1 MPSADDPRL
10 PDHWVQVDPA
20 ALPEERRDI
29 FLRRKRGIQLFFSG
43 ATEAAIKAACNF
55 SRNQIYR
62 LISERCLA
70 QNEDGQ
76 LNGWRGALPHARM
89 KAWARKT
96 PPEVQADGSG
106 STGSLKW
113 LFESP
118 HGIELEQR
126 FRKRIL
132 ARPSGLEAGHRQGL
146 DLFNW
151 FIRELRALGYESR
164 GEWPFNVDRMGY
176 VSVIAFIRKVLNEN
190 PRRQRELAGGPD
202 AQRKARAGDGTERP
216 DLKVF
221 ERVECDAHKLDARM
235 VVMVPSPHGGLEP
248 RKIHR
253 LWVIVLIDVA
263 TRAVLG
269 YHLSLRRECSADDV
283 LRACKRALTRWQPRQ
298 LQFSGNAY
306 VPEAGMPSARHERY
320 LRACW
325 DQFSVDGALANTCHR
340 VERQLS
346 EVVGTTII
354 KPQDESTYA
363 SRRSK
368 DDRPFIEA
376 FFHQLAAAG
385 FHRLATTTGSAP
397 KNKQGRDPDD
407 AAVGLQ
413 FQLEYAEELLDVL
426 IANYNARPH
435 SSLGYRSPLA
445 QMDLL
450 SARQDRPLRYADED
464 EVRGIVALRRL
475 CTVLGGIDS
484 GRRPYFNF
492 ANSRYSAEWLC
503 LRSDLLGKNL
513 WLQIDDEDDARMAT
527 VSTPQGLILGAVRAA
542 PPWHRTPH
550 TLYMRSAIRA
560 LQRRRLIHLSNH
572 CDAVEELIR
581 YCELQA
587 DKKLP
592 PHPAYLEARRVLHQH
607 VERLEDQ
614 ALFMPRN
621 APVAADPMPLESAP
635 TGTPTRSKADKSA
648 TASPV
653 AAESTASPQGTKAKT
668 KLPPMQMAKV
678 W

>member
-1 MPSADDPRL
+1 M

-20 ALPEERRDI
+20 ALPEDRRDI
-29 FLRRKRGIQLFFSG
+29 FLRRKRGIELFFSG
-43 ATEAAIKAACNF
+43 ASEDAIRTTCNF
-55 SRNQIYR
+55 SRSQIYR

-70 QNEDGQ
+70 QNNDGQ

-89 KAWARKT
+89 KTWERRT
-96 PPEVQADGSG
+96 PPEVKVDGSG
-106 STGSLKW
+106 STGSLTW

-132 ARPSGLEAGHRQGL
+132 AKPAGLDAGHRQGL
-146 DLFNW
+146 DHFNW
-151 FIRELRALGYESR
+151 FIRELRALGYEAR

-176 VSVIAFIRKVLNEN
+176 VSIIAFIKKVLNEN

-202 AQRKARAGDGTERP
+202 AQRKARSGDGTERP

-235 VVMVPSPHGGLEP
+235 VVMVQSPHGGSEP

-283 LRACKRALTRWQPRQ
+283 LRACKHALTCWQPRQ
-298 LQFSGNAY
+298 LQFSENAY
-306 VPEAGMPSARHERY
+306 VPEAGLPSARHERY

-325 DQFSVDGALANTCHR
+325 DQFSVDGALANTCRR

-354 KPQDESTYA
+354 KPQDETTYA

-385 FHRLATTTGSAP
+385 FHRLSTTTGSAP
-397 KNKQGRDPDD
+397 RDKQGRDPDN

-450 SARQDRPLRYADED
+450 SARQDRPLRYADEG
-464 EVRGIVALRRL
+464 EVRGMVSLRRL

-492 ANSRYSAEWLC
+492 ANGRYSAEWLC

-513 WLQIDDEDDARMAT
+513 WLQIDDENDARMAT
-527 VSTPQGLILGAVRAA
+527 VSTSQGLILGAVRAA

-550 TLYMRSAIRA
+550 TLYVRSAIRA
-560 LQRRRLIHLSNH
+560 LQRRRLIHLSSH

-581 YCELQA
+581 YCESQA
-587 DKKLP
+587 DRKLP

-614 ALFMPRN
+614 ALFMPRH
-621 APVAADPMPLESAP
+621 A
-635 TGTPTRSKADKSA
+635 
-648 TASPV
+648 
-653 AAESTASPQGTKAKT
+653 
-668 KLPPMQMAKV
+668 
-678 W
+678 